1 MNIKD
6 DEYIN
11 SFDIKNVE
19 DIDQV
24 IDFMKGKKSLATWQN
39 AIKKI
44 SEIDSYIDTI
54 AKDRRPAIPK
64 ELVWITI
71 LEQYLSKI
79 EKCYELIQKNC
90 NYEDNITELTE
101 LSNTITQSKYW
112 AYCIYEEN
120 GKLNNKLKNEIKKEN
135 NDNLYIALA
144 EFWSACNRDFDDY
157 RIAIDMLCKNYPG
170 NYQDM
175 EDKEKNKIEKAFF
188 DNVIYCGDKGDYGY
202 CYQGI
207 NTMRANM
214 DCLDDKLLENII
226 LLYKG
231 DDIAR
236 FSQYRHQILTMI
248 ECIGEETIK
257 KKLIDNILYSTVVL
271 NIILTILTAEGC
283 DLYYNSWTCNSIKNY
298 NNNYNR
304 SETGHEI
311 LIKYENAWEIRTKT
325 GWGYKIKIDSSN
337 KKLLICVSNGKIEE
351 EKQIPFEV
359 HKFEWRL
366 NDFIDNNKFRNE
378 IKEALLDKKFD
389 NRENL
394 MFSYLYL
401 NGYRGI
407 RLCRFLFDHKFIYDP
422 DKREIC
428 EDNNKYFDTEGFY
441 DRKIKSVSC
450 IVGKNGAGKTSIIE
464 FLGNTFSKIVSLY
477 DNNKGIDYAQ
487 IVEKLKLDKGI
498 EFLVIFKYGDKYY
511 RVSNI
516 DKIYDS
522 SKKTKEYKRSLLL
535 QNGQKNKV
543 YFWSNKLELKEIF
556 PVMHNLPV
564 ENNEDDKDRSNHRD
578 TKEDDVI
585 AQIEY
590 TRIND
595 VREAQYLHSVS
606 KTDENKSLNMLLI
619 YQFMYIKFLFEN
631 SKGITELKQLEWEHV
646 NLYEALIDKK
656 KYEEIEAAI
665 SKKFNSPQDY
675 TLFYDINVS
684 WFKMSSGQ
692 EAKFTFEAK
701 LYWALIGGKRF
712 REYYSDILEK
722 NSEQIDLSR
731 CIREDDSAIIYIDEG
746 DLYYHPEWQRQFM
759 KSILEIVKLRKEE
772 CSLQLI
778 ITSNSPYIL
787 SDFFHQDVLYIMP
800 NDEEFNIAETFGQN
814 IHTLLKSPFFMKST
828 IGCVAYSKISG
839 VMEALSDEGNRASE
853 NNELPENI
861 MEVLYNKRDDNLS
874 KTELYN
880 ILKSFVN
887 NIGEEIYKIEL
898 EHLLEES
905 LPQQN
910 EFDILMKQKAEIEER
925 LRFLQESK

>member
-1 MNIKD
+1 M
-6 DEYIN
+6 
-11 SFDIKNVE
+11 
-19 DIDQV
+19 
-24 IDFMKGKKSLATWQN
+24 
-39 AIKKI
+39 
-44 SEIDSYIDTI
+44 
-54 AKDRRPAIPK
+54 
-64 ELVWITI
+64 
-71 LEQYLSKI
+71 
-79 EKCYELIQKNC
+79 
-90 NYEDNITELTE
+90 
-101 LSNTITQSKYW
+101 
-112 AYCIYEEN
+112 
-120 GKLNNKLKNEIKKEN
+120 
-135 NDNLYIALA
+135 
-144 EFWSACNRDFDDY
+144 
-157 RIAIDMLCKNYPG
+157 
-170 NYQDM
+170 
-175 EDKEKNKIEKAFF
+175 
-188 DNVIYCGDKGDYGY
+188 
-202 CYQGI
+202 
-207 NTMRANM
+207 
-214 DCLDDKLLENII
+214 
-226 LLYKG
+226 
-231 DDIAR
+231 
-236 FSQYRHQILTMI
+236 
-248 ECIGEETIK
+248 
-257 KKLIDNILYSTVVL
+257 VL

-283 DLYYNSWTCNSIKNY
+283 DLYYNSWTLDRVGSYNSNK
-298 NNNYNR
+298 
-304 SETGHEI
+304 TGHEI
-311 LIKYENAWEIRTKT
+311 LIQHENDWEIRTKT
-325 GWGYKIKIDSSN
+325 GRVYKIKIDSSN
-337 KKLLICVSNGKIEE
+337 KKLLIGVSNGEIEE

-359 HKFEWRL
+359 QEFEWRL
-366 NDFIDNNKFRNE
+366 NDFIDNKKFRNE

-394 MFSYLYL
+394 LFSYLYL

-407 RLCRFLFDHKFIYDP
+407 RSCRFSFDHKFIYDP

-477 DNNKGIDYAQ
+477 DNNKGMNYAQ

-511 RVSNI
+511 RISNI
-516 DKIYDS
+516 EKIYDS
-522 SKKTKEYKRSLLL
+522 SNKTKEYKRSLLL

-543 YFWSNKLELKEIF
+543 YFWSNKLELKELF
-556 PVMHNLPV
+556 PVMHNLPD
-564 ENNEDDKDRSNHRD
+564 ENNEDNKDRSNNRD

-606 KTDENKSLNMLLI
+606 KTDENQSLNMLLI

-646 NLYEALIDKK
+646 NLYEALTDKK

-665 SKKFNSPQDY
+665 SKNFNSPQDY

-759 KSILEIVKLRKEE
+759 KSILDIVKLRKEE

-800 NDEEFNIAETFGQN
+800 NDEEFNIVETFGQN

-839 VMEALSDEGNRASE
+839 VMKALSYEGDSTLE
-853 NNELPENI
+853 NKELPESI

-898 EHLLEES
+898 KHLLEES

-910 EFDILMKQKAEIEER
+910 ELDILMKQKAEIEER

>member
-1 MNIKD
+1 M
-6 DEYIN
+6 E
-11 SFDIKNVE
+11 FT
-19 DIDQV
+19 
-24 IDFMKGKKSLATWQN
+24 LA
-39 AIKKI
+39 
-44 SEIDSYIDTI
+44 
-54 AKDRRPAIPK
+54 
-64 ELVWITI
+64 
-71 LEQYLSKI
+71 LEF
-79 EKCYELIQKNC
+79 
-90 NYEDNITELTE
+90 T
-101 LSNTITQSKYW
+101 
-112 AYCIYEEN
+112 
-120 GKLNNKLKNEIKKEN
+120 
-135 NDNLYIALA
+135 
-144 EFWSACNRDFDDY
+144 
-157 RIAIDMLCKNYPG
+157 
-170 NYQDM
+170 
-175 EDKEKNKIEKAFF
+175 
-188 DNVIYCGDKGDYGY
+188 
-202 CYQGI
+202 
-207 NTMRANM
+207 
-214 DCLDDKLLENII
+214 
-226 LLYKG
+226 
-231 DDIAR
+231 
-236 FSQYRHQILTMI
+236 FSSQL
-248 ECIGEETIK
+248 
-257 KKLIDNILYSTVVL
+257 
-271 NIILTILTAEGC
+271 
-283 DLYYNSWTCNSIKNY
+283 
-298 NNNYNR
+298 
-304 SETGHEI
+304 

-378 IKEALLDKKFD
+378 IKEALLDKKFN

-394 MFSYLYL
+394 LFSYLYL
-401 NGYRGI
+401 NRYRGI
-407 RLCRFLFDHKFIYDP
+407 RSCHFSFDHKFIYDS
-422 DKREIC
+422 DKCEIY
-428 EDNNKYFDTEGFY
+428 EDNNEYFDTEGFY

-464 FLGNTFSKIVSLY
+464 FLGKTFSKILSLY
-477 DNNKGIDYAQ
+477 DNDKELDYAQ
-487 IVEKLKLDKGI
+487 IVKNLKLDKGI
-498 EFLVIFKYGDKYY
+498 EFLVIFQYGSKYY
-511 RVSNI
+511 RASNI
-516 DKIYDS
+516 ENINDS

-543 YFWSNKLELKEIF
+543 YFLSNKLELKEIF
-556 PVMHNLPV
+556 PVMHNLPD
-564 ENNEDDKDRSNHRD
+564 ENNEDNKEKSNYRD
-578 TKEDDVI
+578 TKAYDVI

-595 VREAQYLHSVS
+595 VREAQYLHSVRR
-606 KTDENKSLNMLLI
+606 TDENQSLNMLLI

-646 NLYEALIDKK
+646 NLYEALIDKE
-656 KYEEIEAAI
+656 KYKEIEDAI
-665 SKKFNSPQDY
+665 SKKFNRSEGY
-675 TLFYDINVS
+675 KLFYDINVS

-759 KSILEIVKLRKEE
+759 KSILDIVKLRKEE

-839 VMEALSDEGNRASE
+839 VMKALSDEGNRASE

-861 MEVLYNKRDDNLS
+861 MEVLYNKRDDNINR
-874 KTELYN
+874 TELYN
-880 ILKSFVN
+880 ILKSFIN

>member
-1 MNIKD
+1 
-6 DEYIN
+6 
-11 SFDIKNVE
+11 
-19 DIDQV
+19 
-24 IDFMKGKKSLATWQN
+24 
-39 AIKKI
+39 
-44 SEIDSYIDTI
+44 
-54 AKDRRPAIPK
+54 
-64 ELVWITI
+64 
-71 LEQYLSKI
+71 
-79 EKCYELIQKNC
+79 
-90 NYEDNITELTE
+90 
-101 LSNTITQSKYW
+101 
-112 AYCIYEEN
+112 
-120 GKLNNKLKNEIKKEN
+120 
-135 NDNLYIALA
+135 
-144 EFWSACNRDFDDY
+144 
-157 RIAIDMLCKNYPG
+157 
-170 NYQDM
+170 
-175 EDKEKNKIEKAFF
+175 
-188 DNVIYCGDKGDYGY
+188 
-202 CYQGI
+202 
-207 NTMRANM
+207 
-214 DCLDDKLLENII
+214 
-226 LLYKG
+226 
-231 DDIAR
+231 
-236 FSQYRHQILTMI
+236 
-248 ECIGEETIK
+248 
-257 KKLIDNILYSTVVL
+257 
-271 NIILTILTAEGC
+271 
-283 DLYYNSWTCNSIKNY
+283 
-298 NNNYNR
+298 
-304 SETGHEI
+304 
-311 LIKYENAWEIRTKT
+311 
-325 GWGYKIKIDSSN
+325 
-337 KKLLICVSNGKIEE
+337 
-351 EKQIPFEV
+351 
-359 HKFEWRL
+359 
-366 NDFIDNNKFRNE
+366 
-378 IKEALLDKKFD
+378 
-389 NRENL
+389 
-394 MFSYLYL
+394 
-401 NGYRGI
+401 
-407 RLCRFLFDHKFIYDP
+407 
-422 DKREIC
+422 
-428 EDNNKYFDTEGFY
+428 
-441 DRKIKSVSC
+441 
-450 IVGKNGAGKTSIIE
+450 
-464 FLGNTFSKIVSLY
+464 
-477 DNNKGIDYAQ
+477 
-487 IVEKLKLDKGI
+487 
-498 EFLVIFKYGDKYY
+498 
-511 RVSNI
+511 
-516 DKIYDS
+516 
-522 SKKTKEYKRSLLL
+522 
-535 QNGQKNKV
+535 
-543 YFWSNKLELKEIF
+543 
-556 PVMHNLPV
+556 MHNLPV

>member
-120 GKLNNKLKNEIKKEN
+120 GKINNKLKNEIKKEN

-407 RLCRFLFDHKFIYDP
+407 RLCRFSFDHKFIYDP